1 MPSALDLVFKKNI
14 ELPKQCSSKCTQCV
28 HFSQYLH
35 KTCGADGDDGH
46 MDIVTMSLQSGKS
59 VFTIVQD
66 LHKIQISR
74 AGLCG
79 DQHKRGQ
86 CGKVG
91 THWLRQLFFLNQ
103 KRRRGKV
110 LQNLIRFLDTQVS
123 LAPTHVSPLVGRLV
137 GWSYI

>member
-1 MPSALDLVFKKNI
+1 MRSALGLVFKKNI

-59 VFTIVQD
+59 VFTIV
-66 LHKIQISR
+66 H
-74 AGLCG
+74 CG

-91 THWLRQLFFLNQ
+91 THWLRQFF
-103 KRRRGKV
+103 
-110 LQNLIRFLDTQVS
+110 S
-123 LAPTHVSPLVGRLV
+123 
-137 GWSYI
+137 